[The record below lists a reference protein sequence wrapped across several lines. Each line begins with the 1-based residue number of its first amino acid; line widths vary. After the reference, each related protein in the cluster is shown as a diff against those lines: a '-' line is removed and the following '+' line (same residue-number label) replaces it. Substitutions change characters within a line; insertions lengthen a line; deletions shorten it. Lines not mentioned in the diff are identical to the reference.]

1 MFDNFILI
9 ALNTFSFSTFEMN
22 LQFVTQMVQT
32 SSADARIST
41 PGHTTNA
48 APMVPVME
56 SARTPAHVSLAFP
69 PMDNSANLKQ
79 VTILLILEVLLQCNP
94 FISSLIW
101 NNVLWL
107 SFYKGR
113 LPSFWTLVLLTPPS
127 LQCQRLCM
135 NMRFLLKWTPVI

>member
-1 MFDNFILI
+1 MFDIFIVI

-56 SARTPAHVSLAFP
+56 SARTPVHVSLAFP
-69 PMDNSANLKQ
+69 PMGNSANLKQ
-79 VTILLILEVLLQCNP
+79 VTIVLILGVLLQCNP
-94 FISSLIW
+94 FISSLI
-101 NNVLWL
+101 
-107 SFYKGR
+107 
-113 LPSFWTLVLLTPPS
+113 
-127 LQCQRLCM
+127 
-135 NMRFLLKWTPVI
+135 